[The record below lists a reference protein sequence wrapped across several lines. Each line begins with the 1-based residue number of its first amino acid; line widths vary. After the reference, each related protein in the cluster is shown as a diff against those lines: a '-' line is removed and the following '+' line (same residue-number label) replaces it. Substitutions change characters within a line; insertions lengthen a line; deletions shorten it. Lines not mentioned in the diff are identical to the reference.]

1 MEEQIDPTTEFLR
14 FFASERTVQIEILR
28 KSVNS
33 AELGDFSTGSGV
45 QDHLLRYADMAYVHF
60 ESFLPFMEG
69 ELKALVAEIWAL
81 LGAMFDL
88 KRCSSAGGILWGVL
102 DDSRIIES
110 QLDGL
115 WDLLRRLAK
124 NALVELASK

>member
-1 MEEQIDPTTEFLR
+1 M
-14 FFASERTVQIEILR
+14 
-28 KSVNS
+28 
-33 AELGDFSTGSGV
+33 
-45 QDHLLRYADMAYVHF
+45 LRYADMAYLRF

-124 NALVELASK
+124 NALAEEASK